1 MANVELDGD
10 DINDCVVK
18 AEQGHAYS
26 QYLLGYSYYLGRDV
40 PQSYKKAVFWY
51 KKEHSIW

>member
-1 MANVELDGD
+1 
-10 DINDCVVK
+10 VVK